1 MNTRTDVSHKML
13 ARKMALLKSA
23 FFRPDFSGCHPTGG
37 KGGGMMVR
45 QAHGRWKGLA
55 LWLCLALMSWA
66 VPAEAQQIGNWS
78 GYFPNGG
85 EIMYF
90 DHPMTV
96 GQDGSVTLVTTV
108 DSTFLDQFSSIS
120 VLDQNGDTI
129 DFTILTTSPKT
140 WAVPLAAGSFVVRIA
155 RGLTNRYGNYTITAN
170 LAPASPGATET
181 ENNDEIADANTNPDN
196 LFAGAI
202 GYIRAKNVK
211 DLSDYYRFTLAADGS
226 VRFYV
231 NTGDTLLSF
240 NTVLSLR
247 NASDA
252 QINYTYLSDTF
263 KAWDL
268 YLAPGTYYL
277 RVFTHDFSRY
287 GGYSITTTTT
297 PAVASP
303 SETEINDSIAAAN
316 PIESKTLYGS
326 IGYMRETGAYDDYDY
341 FSCQVS
347 QGGSLSAQILS
358 PATLVNSNNT
368 ISIRDASN
376 TQLNYAYLSGSPRT
390 VTVNNLAAGTYY
402 ILVYRA
408 VGYGAYQI
416 NVSGNV
422 ILPSPGSVGSII
434 SPLLLSE

>member
-1 MNTRTDVSHKML
+1 
-13 ARKMALLKSA
+13 
-23 FFRPDFSGCHPTGG
+23 
-37 KGGGMMVR
+37 MMVR
-45 QAHGRWKGLA
+45 QAHSKWKGLA
-55 LWLCLALMSWA
+55 LCLCLALVGWA
-66 VPAEAQQIGNWS
+66 VPAEAQQIGDWF
-78 GYFPNGG
+78 GYFPYLG
-85 EIMYF
+85 EIYYI
-90 DHPMTV
+90 DHPMVV

-108 DSTFLDQFSSIS
+108 DSTFLDQFSATY
-120 VLDQNGDTI
+120 VLDRYGETI
-129 DFTILTTSPKT
+129 DYTILLASPNT
-140 WAVPLAAGSFVVRIA
+140 WSVPLAAGSYVVRIG
-155 RGLTNRYGNYTITAN
+155 RGLTNKYGNYTITAN

-231 NTGDTLLSF
+231 NTGDTLLSL

-277 RVFTHDFSRY
+277 RLFTHDFSQIWRLHHHY
-287 GGYSITTTTT
+287 HNHPGSGVILRNRDKRLYRRGQSHRRERRSI
-297 PAVASP
+297 
-303 SETEINDSIAAAN
+303 
-316 PIESKTLYGS
+316 GS

-347 QGGSLSAQILS
+347 QGGSLSAEILS
-358 PATLVNSNNT
+358 A
-368 ISIRDASN
+368 R
-376 TQLNYAYLSGSPRT
+376 Y
-390 VTVNNLAAGTYY
+390 
-402 ILVYRA
+402 
-408 VGYGAYQI
+408 
-416 NVSGNV
+416 
-422 ILPSPGSVGSII
+422 PG
-434 SPLLLSE
+434 LLSTIRIGI